1 MTKTQRQE
9 RREKAYEY
17 AKRRLFDR
25 WRSRDIKKDLMSLL
39 GLRPSAAN
47 DAVKTARRRK
57 ARAEKGA

>member
-25 WRSRDIKKDLMSLL
+25 LSSRDIKKDLMSML
-39 GLRPSAAN
+39 GLSRSAAN

-57 ARAEKGA
+57 SGSNKGA